1 MPDTPVNE
9 RPRLRLEHLSKTFGR
24 YRALY
29 DVSFDV
35 AQGELHGIVG
45 QNGSGKS
52 TLAKILTGYHAP
64 DPGSVVTVDG
74 VSVDLPVKPADVER
88 LGVAVVHQSLGLLDD
103 LTVIENLRLGRFRS
117 RRFSRRIDWSAERA
131 AVVGVLERLACDVD
145 LNARVGDLT
154 AEEKATLAIARAI
167 QGHQPGRGLIIF
179 DESTKALN
187 RDSLTR
193 FYKLMRSVI
202 DEGAAV
208 LLICHRLEEV
218 LEHTDRVTVLRDGK
232 LAATGLIT
240 KDLTEAELTRTML
253 GYTLTAPDSRRVERA
268 ARPDLAGTGVT
279 VRALE
284 GPQLRPL
291 DLDIKSGEILGIT
304 GLVGSGFGSIV
315 YMLSGAWPARGG
327 QLTVNGQSIDLAGGH
342 GPKRLLEAGVS
353 LVPRDRD
360 EVGLMYDQTVAVNIT
375 LPRVRVRSTAL
386 RIDRNWERTEV
397 AHMIDRLGI
406 SPPEPEML
414 ISQLSG
420 GNQQK
425 VMLGKW
431 LAGDPA
437 LLLLHEPTQAVDVGA
452 RKDILQA
459 LEDVADRGT
468 TIIVASTYADEL
480 AMVCDRVLVFH
491 EGEVV
496 AELGASASEDE
507 IIEATFRTHKDQVLA
522 GA

>member
-1 MPDTPVNE
+1 MERTPFLE
-9 RPRLRLEHLSKTFGR
+9 QPRLRLEHISKTFGR
-24 YRALY
+24 YRALS
-29 DVSFDV
+29 DVTFDV
-35 AQGELHGIVG
+35 RKGELHGIVG

-52 TLAKILTGYHAP
+52 TLAKVLTGYHAP
-64 DPGSVVTVDG
+64 DAGSVVTVDG
-74 VSVDLPVKPADVER
+74 VGVDLPVKPADLDR
-88 LGVAVVHQSLGLLDD
+88 HGVAVVHQSLGLLDD
-103 LTVIENLRLGRFRS
+103 LTVVENLRLGRFGA

-131 AVVGVLERLACDVD
+131 AVAGVLERLQCDVD
-145 LNARVGDLT
+145 LSAPVGMLT

-167 QGHQPGRGLIIF
+167 QSHQPGKGLIIF

-187 RDSLTR
+187 RDALRR
-193 FYKLMRSVI
+193 FYELVRSVI
-202 DEGAAV
+202 ADGASV

-232 LAATGLIT
+232 VAATGLVT

-253 GYTLTAPDSRRVERA
+253 GYTLTGHHSRTAERSVK
-268 ARPDLAGTGVT
+268 PPTTGSGVT

-284 GPQLRPL
+284 GPDLHPL
-291 DLDIKSGEILGIT
+291 DLDVKPGEILGIT

-315 YMLSGAWPARGG
+315 YMLSGAWPAHAGR
-327 QLTVNGQSIDLAGGH
+327 LTVAGNEVDLGGGRH
-342 GPKRLLEAGVS
+342 DPRRLLAAGVS

-360 EVGLMYDQTVAVNIT
+360 EVGLLYDQSVATNIT
-375 LPRVRVRSTAL
+375 LPRVRTRSGAL
-386 RIDRNWERTEV
+386 RVDRGWERAEV
-397 AHMIDRLGI
+397 ARMIERLGI

-431 LAGDPA
+431 LAGEPA

-459 LEDVADRGT
+459 LEDAADRGT
-468 TIIVASTYADEL
+468 SIIVASTYADEL

-496 AELGASASEDE
+496 AELGVGATEDE
-507 IIEATFRTHKDQVLA
+507 ILEATFRTHRLA
-522 GA
+522 VGT